1 MKIFLATLAIL
12 FAVAA
17 STNAQGMGDMQ
28 QQQQDESPKT
38 VAREIYK
45 SVREFL
51 EGNDYVEFPVQKMVK
66 MLAGSSKF
74 LVDKLPDL
82 NSTKISL
89 EIYLPSCGYSNCET
103 DAPKCSRGLVAEEAF
118 ELYKACIPGAIAA
131 YFNGESPR
139 AKMTECV
146 MTQVGLTYDPFDNKG
161 NFKAMVGM
169 TLDRNPDL
177 TAQAI
182 TAVKTAVTGQGCK
195 IPEDDSCIFEM
206 MKLHE
211 CLMNTCVSAMYSSN
225 ASLV

>member
-1 MKIFLATLAIL
+1 MKIFLATLAI
-12 FAVAA
+12 FFVIA
-17 STNAQGMGDMQ
+17 STNAQGMGDM
-28 QQQQDESPKT
+28 QQQDESPKT

-51 EGNDYVEFPVQKMVK
+51 EGNDYVEFPVQKLVK

-103 DAPKCSRGLVAEEAF
+103 DAPKCSRGFVPEEAF
-118 ELYKACIPGAIAA
+118 QLYKACFPGVIAA
-131 YFNGESPR
+131 YFNGESPQ

-146 MTQVGLTYDPFDNKG
+146 MTQMGLTYDPFDNHG
-161 NFKAMVGM
+161 NLKAMVGM
-169 TLDRNPDL
+169 TLDRSPEL

-195 IPEDDSCIFEM
+195 IPQDGYCVFEM
-206 MKLHE
+206 MKLHA